1 MPSAV
6 NGAGA
11 QRCGLCR
18 LPGHRS
24 PRCPI
29 GLEVNIKH
37 ACKKPSC
44 GPCSATCAVCDE
56 VGHQPDNVDVKINR
70 GRSPRWSC
78 PSFNMSEMQTRLQP
92 KLRDLPP
99 TERSKKEA
107 AKGHKRTLSE
117 IVPEDGERFG
127 AHVARSNFVDLTGLG
142 GAAASPAVRMAGG
155 VAAALE
161 DEGAPRA
168 AGRSMGAF
176 VSDFTTQP
184 AGGRCQPIP
193 GPVGSAVEA
202 GRARETVIDAL
213 KKSLSE
219 APKYS
224 AGTRSGARRRNQEA
238 GLSGGRSS
246 GSEEVLGSAN
256 PFFNAKGRDLKRALQ
271 RYVALSDGPE
281 LSLFKAAMTKFAGP
295 GMVYTGASVTC
306 GELTCAQVHAALMEC
321 AESVSLI

>member
-1 MPSAV
+1 
-6 NGAGA
+6 
-11 QRCGLCR
+11 
-18 LPGHRS
+18 
-24 PRCPI
+24 
-29 GLEVNIKH
+29 
-37 ACKKPSC
+37 
-44 GPCSATCAVCDE
+44 
-56 VGHQPDNVDVKINR
+56 
-70 GRSPRWSC
+70 
-78 PSFNMSEMQTRLQP
+78 MSEMQTRLQP
-92 KLRDLPP
+92 KLRHLPP

-107 AKGHKRTLSE
+107 AKGHKRTLAE

-168 AGRSMGAF
+168 AARSMGAF

-193 GPVGSAVEA
+193 GPVGAAVEA

-213 KKSLSE
+213 KKALTE

-238 GLSGGRSS
+238 RLSGGRSS
-246 GSEEVLGSAN
+246 VSEEVLGSAN

-271 RYVALSDGPE
+271 RYVALPDGPE
-281 LSLFKAAMTKFAGP
+281 LSLVKAAMTQIVGP

-306 GELTCAQVHAALMEC
+306 GELTCAQVHAALMEI
-321 AESVSLI
+321 AENVSLTLPSVCDSMRQFIVGLRRGDDNLRRFFDESTVTSPAQRSTASD